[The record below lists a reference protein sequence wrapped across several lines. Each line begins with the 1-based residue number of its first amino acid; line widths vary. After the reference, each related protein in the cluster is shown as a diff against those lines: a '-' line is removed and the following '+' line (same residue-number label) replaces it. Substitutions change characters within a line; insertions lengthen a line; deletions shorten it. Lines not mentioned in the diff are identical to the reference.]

1 MVAHPSLCKPFH
13 ARPDSPLVLRRKVLA
28 GKVASTISYVTKV
41 HGGILMA
48 NPYETLGVAKGASQK
63 EIQTA
68 YRKLAKKLHPDL
80 NPGDAASEE
89 KFKAASAAY
98 AILGDE
104 DKRAKFDRG
113 EIDETGAGQQQRSYY
128 RDYAADQASGAR
140 YHNAGGFADFGDRD
154 DIFSSFFSGA
164 RSRGNASYQGGDLQ
178 YRLEVSLR
186 EAANGGKR
194 TVSLPEG
201 GTLELKIP
209 AGVRDGQILRLRGK
223 GAPGHNDGPAGD
235 ALIEIHVLP
244 DRQFSLEGD
253 DVRTE
258 VPISIREAVL
268 GAKVEVPT
276 LSGAVFLSVPPN
288 SSTGKTLR
296 LKGKGFPNKHG
307 GHGDQYVVLK
317 IVLQGTPDAELNEFM
332 TNWEAGKS
340 HDPRRT

>member
-1 MVAHPSLCKPFH
+1 
-13 ARPDSPLVLRRKVLA
+13 
-28 GKVASTISYVTKV
+28 
-41 HGGILMA
+41 MA
-48 NPYETLGVAKGASQK
+48 NPYDTLGVAKNATQK
-63 EIQTA
+63 EIQSA

-89 KFKAASAAY
+89 KFKSASAAY

-104 DKRAKFDRG
+104 DKRARFDKG
-113 EIDETGAGQQQRSYY
+113 ELDDTGAEREQRTYY
-128 RDYAADQASGAR
+128 RDYAAGQDNRSR

-164 RSRGNASYQGGDLQ
+164 RGRADAPFPGDNLQ
-178 YRLEVSLR
+178 YRLEVDLR

-209 AGVRDGQILRLRGK
+209 AGVRDGQVLRLRGK
-223 GAPGHNDGPAGD
+223 GAPGQNSGPAGD
-235 ALIEIHVLP
+235 ALIEIDVLP
-244 DRQFSLEGD
+244 DRQFTLEGD
-253 DVRTE
+253 DVRID
-258 VPISIREAVL
+258 VPISVREAVL
-268 GAKVEVPT
+268 GGKVEVAT
-276 LSGAVFLSVPPN
+276 LSGAVSLSVPPN

-317 IVLQGTPDAELNEFM
+317 IVLPAAPDAELTEFM

-340 HDPRRT
+340 HDPRRA